1 MEHKPRVSRTR
12 TRIAVILLAVFAALM
27 LASGISGSPV
37 PLYAAFAVLAAA
49 TVLILCTSRC
59 PNCGASFRGLRWKKS
74 AGFCEQCG
82 QRIRFDDE
90 PGGEEDDET

>member
-12 TRIAVILLAVFAALM
+12 TRIAIVLIGVFAALM

-37 PLYAAFAVLAAA
+37 PMYIAFAVFAAA
-49 TVLILCTSRC
+49 AILIMYTSRC
-59 PNCGASFRGLRWKKS
+59 PNCGATFRYLHWKKP

-82 QRIRFDDE
+82 KRIRFDDE
-90 PGGEEDDET
+90 PDDGSDDED

>member
-27 LASGISGSPV
+27 LASGISGNPV

-49 TVLILCTSRC
+49 TVLILYTSRC
-59 PNCGASFRGLRWKKS
+59 PNCGATFRGLRWSRS
-74 AGFCEQCG
+74 AGFCAQCG
-82 QRIRFDDE
+82 KRIRFDDE
-90 PGGEEDDET
+90 PDGEEDDET

>member
-12 TRIAVILLAVFAALM
+12 TRVAIVLLGVFAALM

-37 PLYAAFAVLAAA
+37 PMYAAFAVFAA
-49 TVLILCTSRC
+49 TAILILYTSRC
-59 PNCGASFRGLRWKKS
+59 PNCGATFRGLRWKKS
-74 AGFCEQCG
+74 AGFCVQCG